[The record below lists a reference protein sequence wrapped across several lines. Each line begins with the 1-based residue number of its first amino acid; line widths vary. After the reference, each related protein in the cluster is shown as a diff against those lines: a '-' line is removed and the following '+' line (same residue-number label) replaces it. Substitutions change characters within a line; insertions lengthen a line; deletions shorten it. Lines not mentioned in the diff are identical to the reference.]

1 MSLKQAILMAA
12 ACLALFSCQEKR
24 KADHETRLLLNE
36 LDGYLSAQG
45 MYVARKMDELAIMR
59 RQIAATRDPLARYD
73 LEMSLADAA
82 FSFSFDTTRT
92 HLLRARSLAQEL
104 GDEARYHRSGI
115 TLGHLYAK
123 AGHFMEAHNLLYDQ
137 IDTNVLSASAMT
149 EYLMALYDF
158 GMDLSGNSGLAD
170 QLTIPPV
177 EPLRARL
184 LRSLGKDSK
193 EWRTLRRDQLTQE
206 GRYASADS
214 LARVMLSTTR
224 PEEHDYAIYA
234 FHVSEIASLQGRRT
248 EQLYWLIRSAQSDIL
263 NAVRDYASLT
273 MVGQIILPYDVD
285 RSFRYLRVAQE
296 DALQYNAKLRPWQI
310 SRFLTEVEDAYT
322 QRLDRSR
329 ILSAVASVLLA
340 IMVLALSISM
350 WNLVIR
356 SRKLTRLQ
364 KELEQNNAR
373 MARSNQV
380 QEQYILR
387 FLEGLAAEI
396 TTVRAEDNRFRN
408 LLKQGKA
415 DQLLRELSVTGRSEK
430 AREKFYEAFDNT
442 FLALY
447 PNFVEQFNALLV
459 PEARYSLPAGTLNT
473 DLRIFALILLGVDD
487 SKQIASM
494 LDYSLSTIYNKKVA
508 VKNAALSDRDHFEEN
523 VKKIEK

>member
-12 ACLALFSCQEKR
+12 ACLTLFSCQEKR

-73 LEMSLADAA
+73 VEMSLADAA

-92 HLLRARSLAQEL
+92 PLLRARSLAQEL

-184 LRSLGKDSK
+184 LRSLEKDSK